1 MKVIGLCGRSG
12 SGKGYVC
19 ALFARRG
26 IPSIDTDAMYRVMTA
41 PAPAPSECVREIADH
56 FGESMIRADNSL
68 NRAALRE
75 CVFSDPEK
83 LALLDRIAHKH
94 ILAGVR
100 VRLAEFEAAGVPAAI
115 VDAPVLFE
123 SGFDSECDITVAVVA
138 PDDLRIE
145 RIILRDGISR
155 DAALARL
162 GTQKN
167 DEELIAL
174 CDLTVRNA
182 GYNGEVERDVD
193 RVVASALGKE

>member
-1 MKVIGLCGRSG
+1 MIKVIGLCGRSG

-19 ALFARRG
+19 SLFARRG
-26 IPSIDTDAMYRVMTA
+26 IPSIDTDALYREMTA
-41 PAPAPSECVREIADH
+41 PSAEPSPCVSELAEA
-56 FGESMIRADNSL
+56 FGDDVICPDNSL
-68 NRAALRE
+68 DRAKMRE
-75 CVFSDPEK
+75 TVFSDPEK
-83 LALLDRIAHKH
+83 LELLDRIAHKH

-100 VRLAEFEAAGVPAAI
+100 DKLAEFEADGVPAAI

-145 RIILRDGISR
+145 RIIMRDGISR

-162 GTQKN
+162 GSQKN
-167 DEELIAL
+167 DEELISL

-182 GYNGEVERDVD
+182 GYKRP
-193 RVVASALGKE
+193 SQLL